1 MKKLS
6 EAGYIKTLFACL
18 IVLLFWYV
26 MHLAV
31 GSAVIPS
38 PGETIKNFMVIFPQT
53 LARHLLASL
62 GRVLAALAV
71 SFLLGSMT
79 GIWIGAN
86 KKADALVTPILY
98 ILYPI
103 PKIAFLPILMI
114 LLGLGNLPKIT
125 LIIIIIIFQFIIAA
139 RDSVLEI
146 PKELFYSVLSLGLK
160 RMDIYRHL
168 IIPAAL
174 PKLFTALRI
183 SAGISISIIFFAENF
198 SSTYGIGYFIMNSW
212 VMVNYVNMFSG
223 ILALSILGL
232 LLFGAIDLVEARY
245 CKWLKAGKSF
255 LNG

>member
-6 EAGYIKTLFACL
+6 NAGYIKTLYACL
-18 IVLLFWYV
+18 IVLLLWYV
-26 MHLAV
+26 LHLAV
-31 GSAVIPS
+31 GSPVIPS
-38 PGETIKNFMVIFPQT
+38 PGETVKNFIMIFPQT
-53 LARHLLASL
+53 LALHLLASL

-71 SFLLGSMT
+71 SFLLGSLA

-86 KKADALVTPILY
+86 KKADGLVTPILY

-139 RDSVLEI
+139 RDSVIEI
-146 PKELFYSVLSLGLK
+146 PKELFYSVLSLGLG
-160 RMDIYRHL
+160 RLDIYRHL
-168 IIPAAL
+168 LIPAAL
-174 PKLFTALRI
+174 PKIFTALRI
-183 SAGISISIIFFAENF
+183 STGISISIIFFAENF
-198 SSTYGIGYFIMNSW
+198 ASTYGIGYFIMNSW

-232 LLFGAIDLVEARY
+232 LLFRIIDFLEARY

-255 LNG
+255 LNN

>member
-6 EAGYIKTLFACL
+6 EMRSVKTFYACL

-38 PGETIKNFMVIFPQT
+38 PGATIKNFIAIFPRT
-53 LARHLLASL
+53 LALHLLASL
-62 GRVLAALAV
+62 GRVLAAVAV
-71 SFLLGSMT
+71 SLLLGSLI
-79 GIWIGAN
+79 GIWIGTN
-86 KKADALVTPILY
+86 KKADSLVTPILY

-146 PKELFYSVLSLGLK
+146 PKELFYSVLSLRLG

-174 PKLFTALRI
+174 PKIFTALRI
-183 SAGISISIIFFAENF
+183 SSGISISIIFFAENF
-198 SSTYGIGYFIMNSW
+198 ASTYGIGYYIMNSW

-232 LLFGAIDLVEARY
+232 LLFRCIDLLEARS
-245 CKWLKAGKSF
+245 CRWLKAGKNF
-255 LNG
+255 IN